1 MVSWLLAWS
10 HPVPTET
17 QPREWRRSLIGR
29 MDDGG
34 VCSCVVE
41 EMKLWPHQR
50 TGAAAK
56 GGKEGLD
63 EETKEDVRMLKK
75 KEHFSRI

>member
-1 MVSWLLAWS
+1 
-10 HPVPTET
+10 
-17 QPREWRRSLIGR
+17 

-41 EMKLWPHQR
+41 EMKLWAHQR

-63 EETKEDVRMLKK
+63 VETKEDVRMLKK
-75 KEHFSRI
+75 KEHFSRILIYKKQGSRFQALSLLLKTAFY